1 MANTTLA
8 VTGRCFGDK
17 DFRGGLENGIL
28 LCELLSSIKPGLV
41 KKINRLPTPI
51 AGLRAPCKLNDRVD
65 FMDLTCVCVCVFSVQ
80 DNLSVFLRGCE
91 ELGLKGSQL
100 FDPGDLQDTSTR
112 PTAKGI
118 DCSRKLKNVL
128 ITIYWLGRAANG
140 CTAYNGPTLDLKEF
154 EGLLSQMRKEA
165 EEAESPKRSIRD
177 SGYIDCWDSERSDSL
192 SPPRHGREDS
202 FDSLDSFGS
211 RSRQTP
217 SPDVL
222 VARGSSDGRGSDSE
236 SDGAP
241 HRKMP
246 DVRKDDMSARRT
258 SVSEPRTAM
267 PFNQYLPNKSNQS
280 GYVPTPLRKK
290 RSDKEE
296 GGRKSWSTATSPIGG
311 DRPFSPH
318 EVPSLVSPPRES
330 PSPSPTPPLE
340 PQIQIQKNRAKED
353 KEEGEQAASTPRIEI
368 QAGGV
373 RRNSDPLSCSL
384 PQPHAE
390 PPMETHLTATSEQ
403 STPSRSCSEELFHNS
418 TTLAANTSASPSLA
432 TSPVVTSRKPPP
444 VTEQEE
450 ADVRKGVAGALSVAG
465 AERDEERAGQTVI
478 SPKHGTAQSPA
489 HFLPVPTATAT
500 TTRATDTGRRK
511 GRALSESDDP
521 QGGTSW
527 LDSNPP
533 ATSVSMI
540 DMRGEEEAVLQPHS
554 QVRHELMHNQYNK
567 MKEEEDHWQD
577 DLARWKSRRRS
588 ISQDLIKKE
597 EERKMMERLMSGE
610 MCGSERRRSIKTYR
624 EIVEDKERR
633 EEELRQAYRRARTP
647 EEASAILQRYAQRF
661 SISETV
667 LERLQLPKLL
677 DRSISADPS
686 FPCSPF
692 PLSLSVST
700 SPTTPDPFD
709 IDPNGPMRYLRQQS
723 APAPKF
729 TSTLE
734 ARIEEFPKDS
744 SHQRPQI
751 RSRSSEPPSSRGLS
765 PKPVPLLT
773 PKPYFQSRPTA
784 AEPWPSKTDGL
795 FRVNG
800 DIESADVPARPE
812 SRGRESPP
820 HFEAS
825 PSKTSSSTVD
835 APSSAASPSSHSPQ
849 ASTEGESP
857 ATTKAEGAKVAGT
870 EPPSNDVQEE
880 KVIEH
885 STPPSRP
892 TSLPS
897 ELQKPEE
904 SFVKTG
910 SRSVA
915 APVEE
920 KSYAAAQQIP
930 PAEAKL
936 EQEKTEPPAQNI
948 SNIVP
953 SDVSTQQSQPVTLQ
967 ANVPS
972 SQERKKVPSLA
983 SPESFDYHPSQ
994 ETTAELANSSRSP
1007 LATSNPKLRWDFFAP
1022 PGKPLHPSV
1031 ELMFQSPGDKCK
1043 GVSVPVLPQA
1053 RRGDRWSWD
1062 PDEEERKRQERWQ
1075 QEQERML
1082 QEKYRREQEKLKEEW
1097 ERAQREVAEEERKYH
1112 EEERRILEETVTP
1125 LTPRSSALPSPSR
1138 GELSSTS
1145 QPQDTIVR
1153 SLADWE
1159 RKQELLER
1167 QSRGSTESVEWKR
1180 RENDRTSDISTAD
1193 DSMKTGRSSMSQ
1205 SSTQADAL
1213 GHSLQNGQKL
1223 PSMPTK
1229 TSTPVKKQQEPT
1241 ADGSKPGRPAGDRR
1255 SGPIDNMGRGSPK
1268 PPAAC
1273 PPPPDTQPP
1282 APNRSVSGKKLCSSC
1297 GQPLGKGAAMIIETL
1312 SLYFHIQCF
1321 KCGVCKGQ
1329 LGDTTTGTD
1338 VRIRN
1343 GLLNCHQCYIR
1354 SRCKS
1359 LPPVF
1364 FHLF

>member
-1 MANTTLA
+1 MASPVADIGQSHQHHPVTESAAESAFQEAQKWIEA

-51 AGLRAPCKLNDRVD
+51 AGL
-65 FMDLTCVCVCVFSVQ
+65 

-112 PTAKGI
+112 PTAKGS

-140 CTAYNGPTLDLKEF
+140 CTSYNGPTLDLKEF

-246 DVRKDDMSARRT
+246 DVRKDDMLARRT

-290 RSDKEE
+290 KNDKEE

-311 DRPFSPH
+311 DRPFS
-318 EVPSLVSPPRES
+318 
-330 PSPSPTPPLE
+330 TP
-340 PQIQIQKNRAKED
+340 A
-353 KEEGEQAASTPRIEI
+353 
-368 QAGGV
+368 
-373 RRNSDPLSCSL
+373 
-384 PQPHAE
+384 
-390 PPMETHLTATSEQ
+390 
-403 STPSRSCSEELFHNS
+403 RSCSEELFHHS
-418 TTLAANTSASPSLA
+418 TALAGNVAAAPVVATGPVNTSGKHPPA
-432 TSPVVTSRKPPP
+432 TDREDARTK
-444 VTEQEE
+444 
-450 ADVRKGVAGALSVAG
+450 KGVAGTQLVTD
-465 AERDEERAGQTVI
+465 AEQGQKRASRTLTSSKHI
-478 SPKHGTAQSPA
+478 TTASPS
-489 HFLPVPTATAT
+489 HFLPLPAATATAT
-500 TTRATDTGRRK
+500 KEKNDTGRRK
-511 GRALSESDDP
+511 ARALSESDDP

-533 ATSVSMI
+533 ATFSHTDSVSDDSQSVSMI
-540 DMRGEEEAVLQPHS
+540 DMRGEEEAILQPHS
-554 QVRHELMHNQYNK
+554 QVRHELMHNQYNR

-597 EERKMMERLMSGE
+597 EERKMMEQLMSGDT
-610 MCGSERRRSIKTYR
+610 CSSQRRRSIKTYR

-633 EEELRQAYRRARTP
+633 EEELRQAYRRAKTQ

-661 SISETV
+661 SISEAV

-692 PLSLSVST
+692 PLSLSA

-709 IDPNGPMRYLRQQS
+709 VDPNGPLRYLRQQS

-734 ARIEEFPKDS
+734 ARIEEFPKDLS

-751 RSRSSEPPSSRGLS
+751 RSRSSEPPSTRALS

-773 PKPYFQSRPTA
+773 PKPYFDSRA
-784 AEPWPSKTDGL
+784 MASELWACKADGL
-795 FRVNG
+795 LRVNG
-800 DIESADVPARPE
+800 NIGSDNVPTTPE
-812 SRGRESPP
+812 SQGRESPP
-820 HFEAS
+820 QFQAS
-825 PSKTSSSTVD
+825 PSKTSNSTVD
-835 APSSAASPSSHSPQ
+835 AASSAASPIHSPH
-849 ASTEGESP
+849 ASPGGGSP
-857 ATTKAEGAKVAGT
+857 VSTKDKEVQGGT
-870 EPPSNDVQEE
+870 EAASEDVRGE
-880 KVIEH
+880 KVTDN

-892 TSLPS
+892 TSLPT
-897 ELQKPEE
+897 ELQKPED
-904 SFVKTG
+904 SFEKTRG
-910 SRSVA
+910 QTA
-915 APVEE
+915 AVQEE
-920 KSYAAAQQIP
+920 KESNVEAQPTP
-930 PAEAKL
+930 PTEAKQ
-936 EQEKTEPPAQNI
+936 EQAKSEPTSQNI
-948 SNIVP
+948 SSLVQ
-953 SDVSTQQSQPVTLQ
+953 SGVSVQQSQPVTLQ
-967 ANVPS
+967 ASVPS
-972 SQERKKVPSLA
+972 SNELSQRREDMPSLA
-983 SPESFDYHPSQ
+983 APGSSGYHPPR
-994 ETTAELANSSRSP
+994 ETTAEFANSVRSP
-1007 LATSNPKLRWDFFAP
+1007 LATSNPKLRWEFFIP
-1022 PGKPLHPSV
+1022 PEGAEKDRR
-1031 ELMFQSPGDKCK
+1031 GN
-1043 GVSVPVLPQA
+1043 VSVPVLPQA

-1062 PDEEERKRQERWQ
+1062 PDEERKRQERWQ

-1097 ERAQREVAEEERKYH
+1097 EKAQREVAEEERKYH

-1145 QPQDTIVR
+1145 EPQDTIVR

-1167 QSRGSTESVEWKR
+1167 QSRGSTENMEGKR

-1193 DSMKTGRSSMSQ
+1193 DSMKTGRSLGSQ
-1205 SSTQADAL
+1205 STSQPETL
-1213 GHSLQNGQKL
+1213 GHSLQNGQK
-1223 PSMPTK
+1223 PPPMPAK
-1229 TSTPVKKQQEPT
+1229 SSTPMKKQDHT
-1241 ADGSKPGRPAGDRR
+1241 ADSNRPSRPAGDRR
-1255 SGPIDNMGRGSPK
+1255 SGPIDNNMSRSSSK

-1273 PPPPDTQPP
+1273 PPTPDTLPP

-1312 SLYFHIQCF
+1312 SLYFHIHCF

-1354 SRCKS
+1354 SRS
-1359 LPPVF
+1359 AGQPTTL
-1364 FHLF
+1364 

>member
-1 MANTTLA
+1 MASPVADIGPSHQHHPVTESAADSAFREAQKWIEA

-51 AGLRAPCKLNDRVD
+51 AGL
-65 FMDLTCVCVCVFSVQ
+65 

-112 PTAKGI
+112 PNAKGS

-140 CTAYNGPTLDLKEF
+140 CTSYNGPTLDLKEF

-222 VARGSSDGRGSDSE
+222 VPRGSSDGRGSDSE
-236 SDGAP
+236 SDGPP

-246 DVRKDDMSARRT
+246 DVRKDDMLARRT
-258 SVSEPRTAM
+258 SISEPRTAM
-267 PFNQYLPNKSNQS
+267 PFNQYLPNKANQS
-280 GYVPTPLRKK
+280 GYVPAPLRKK
-290 RSDKEE
+290 RNDKEE
-296 GGRKSWSTATSPIGG
+296 GGRKSWSTATSPVGG
-311 DRPFSPH
+311 ERP
-318 EVPSLVSPPRES
+318 LR
-330 PSPSPTPPLE
+330 
-340 PQIQIQKNRAKED
+340 
-353 KEEGEQAASTPRIEI
+353 
-368 QAGGV
+368 
-373 RRNSDPLSCSL
+373 
-384 PQPHAE
+384 
-390 PPMETHLTATSEQ
+390 
-403 STPSRSCSEELFHNS
+403 
-418 TTLAANTSASPSLA
+418 
-432 TSPVVTSRKPPP
+432 
-444 VTEQEE
+444 
-450 ADVRKGVAGALSVAG
+450 
-465 AERDEERAGQTVI
+465 
-478 SPKHGTAQSPA
+478 
-489 HFLPVPTATAT
+489 
-500 TTRATDTGRRK
+500 
-511 GRALSESDDP
+511 
-521 QGGTSW
+521 
-527 LDSNPP
+527 
-533 ATSVSMI
+533 SVSMI
-540 DMRGEEEAVLQPHS
+540 DMRGEEEAMLQPHS

-567 MKEEEDHWQD
+567 LKEEEDHWQD
-577 DLARWKSRRRS
+577 DLARWKNRRRS

-597 EERKMMERLMSGE
+597 EERKMMERVMSGDT
-610 MCGSERRRSIKTYR
+610 CITERRRSIKTYR
-624 EIVEDKERR
+624 EIVQDKERR
-633 EEELRQAYRRARTP
+633 EEELRGAYRRARTP

-661 SISETV
+661 SISESV

-686 FPCSPF
+686 YPCSPF
-692 PLSLSVST
+692 PLSLSP
-700 SPTTPDPFD
+700 SPTAPDPFD
-709 IDPNGPMRYLRQQS
+709 MDPNGPMKYLRQQS

-751 RSRSSEPPSSRGLS
+751 RSRSSEPPSTRGLS

-784 AEPWPSKTDGL
+784 AEQWPSKADGL
-795 FRVNG
+795 LRVNG
-800 DIESADVPARPE
+800 DIGSVPTSPE
-812 SRGRESPP
+812 SQGRESPP
-820 HFEAS
+820 QFQAS
-825 PSKTSSSTVD
+825 PSNTSNSTVD
-835 APSSAASPSSHSPQ
+835 APSSAASPTHSPP
-849 ASTEGESP
+849 ASTGAPSTPMSTE
-857 ATTKAEGAKVAGT
+857 ATEAPGCK
-870 EPPSNDVQEE
+870 EPVSKEIQEE
-880 KVIEH
+880 KPVKH
-885 STPPSRP
+885 SSPSRP

-897 ELQKPEE
+897 ELQKPED
-904 SFVKTG
+904 SFVKPG
-910 SRSVA
+910 NQPVA
-915 APVEE
+915 APEEE
-920 KSYAAAQQIP
+920 KSKAAAQTTT
-930 PAEAKL
+930 PAEAKKQ
-936 EQEKTEPPAQNI
+936 EQTEISHQNI
-948 SNIVP
+948 SSVVQ
-953 SDVSTQQSQPVTLQ
+953 SGVSKQQSQPVTLQ
-967 ANVPS
+967 QAIFPIPLES
-972 SQERKKVPSLA
+972 TQRREDLPSLA
-983 SPESFDYHPSQ
+983 APDSFGHHPPK
-994 ETTAELANSSRSP
+994 ETTAEFENSVRSP
-1007 LATSNPKLRWDFFAP
+1007 LATSNPKLRWEFFAP
-1022 PGKPLHPSV
+1022 PEGMEKDCR
-1031 ELMFQSPGDKCK
+1031 GN
-1043 GVSVPVLPQA
+1043 VSVPVLPQA
-1053 RRGDRWSWD
+1053 RRADRWSWD
-1062 PDEEERKRQERWQ
+1062 PDEERKRQERWQ

-1097 ERAQREVAEEERKYH
+1097 EKAQREVAEEERKYH

-1138 GELSSTS
+1138 GELSSIS
-1145 QPQDTIVR
+1145 APQDTIVR

-1159 RKQELLER
+1159 RKQELLEK
-1167 QSRGSTESVEWKR
+1167 QSKGSTESVEWKR

-1193 DSMKTGRSSMSQ
+1193 DSMKTARSSGSQ
-1205 SSTQADAL
+1205 SISQAETL

-1223 PSMPTK
+1223 PPMSTK
-1229 TSTPVKKQQEPT
+1229 TSTPVKKQQQPT
-1241 ADGSKPGRPAGDRR
+1241 ADSSKPGRPAGDRR
-1255 SGPIDNMGRGSPK
+1255 IGPIDNNKGRSSSK
-1268 PPAAC
+1268 PPTAC
-1273 PPPPDTQPP
+1273 PPPPDTLPP

-1354 SRCKS
+1354 SRS
-1359 LPPVF
+1359 AGQPTTL
-1364 FHLF
+1364 

>member
-1 MANTTLA
+1 MASPVTDIGQSHQHHPATESA
-8 VTGRCFGDK
+8 ADSAFQEAQKWIEAATGRCFGDK

-28 LCELLSSIKPGLV
+28 LCELLSCIKPSLV

-51 AGLRAPCKLNDRVD
+51 AGL
-65 FMDLTCVCVCVFSVQ
+65 

-112 PTAKGI
+112 PAAKGS

-128 ITIYWLGRAANG
+128 ITIYWLGRAANT
-140 CTAYNGPTLDLKEF
+140 CTSYNGPTLDLKEF

-236 SDGAP
+236 SDGPP

-246 DVRKDDMSARRT
+246 DVRKDDMLARRT
-258 SVSEPRTAM
+258 SISEPRTAM

-290 RSDKEE
+290 KNDKEE
-296 GGRKSWSTATSPIGG
+296 GGRKSWSTATSPVGG
-311 DRPFSPH
+311 DRPFSPN
-318 EVPSLVSPPRES
+318 EVSSLDVPPDES

-340 PQIQIQKNRAKED
+340 PYIQIQKEIQSIKDE
-353 KEEGEQAASTPRIEI
+353 EEGEQTSSTSCIEI
-368 QAGGV
+368 HAVGI
-373 RRNSDPLSCSL
+373 RRSSAPLPSSIS
-384 PQPHAE
+384 QPHAE
-390 PPMETHLTATSEQ
+390 PPGETVTQLTVTSEQ
-403 STPSRSCSEELFHNS
+403 R
-418 TTLAANTSASPSLA
+418 
-432 TSPVVTSRKPPP
+432 
-444 VTEQEE
+444 
-450 ADVRKGVAGALSVAG
+450 
-465 AERDEERAGQTVI
+465 
-478 SPKHGTAQSPA
+478 
-489 HFLPVPTATAT
+489 
-500 TTRATDTGRRK
+500 
-511 GRALSESDDP
+511 
-521 QGGTSW
+521 
-527 LDSNPP
+527 
-533 ATSVSMI
+533 SVSMI
-540 DMRGEEEAVLQPHS
+540 DMRGEEEGVLQPHS

-597 EERKMMERLMSGE
+597 EERKMMERVLSGDG
-610 MCGSERRRSIKTYR
+610 CISQRRRSIKTYR

-633 EEELRQAYRRARTP
+633 EEELRQAYRKARTP
-647 EEASAILQRYAQRF
+647 EEASAILQGYAQRF
-661 SISETV
+661 SISEAV

-692 PLSLSVST
+692 PISLSLSA

-709 IDPNGPMRYLRQQS
+709 ADPNGPLRYLRQQS

-734 ARIEEFPKDS
+734 ARIEEFPRDSS

-751 RSRSSEPPSSRGLS
+751 RSRSSEPPTTRTLS

-773 PKPYFQSRPTA
+773 PKPYFQSRP
-784 AEPWPSKTDGL
+784 AEAETWNNKADGL
-795 FRVNG
+795 LRVNG
-800 DIESADVPARPE
+800 DIRNDNVPSTPE
-812 SRGRESPP
+812 SPRGRESPP
-820 HFEAS
+820 HFQAS
-825 PSKTSSSTVD
+825 PSKTRNSAVVT
-835 APSSAASPSSHSPQ
+835 PSSAASLSHSENT
-849 ASTEGESP
+849 STAGGAPVSP
-857 ATTKAEGAKVAGT
+857 KAKETQAGT
-870 EPPSNDVQEE
+870 EAASEDVQEE
-880 KVIEH
+880 KVTEH

-892 TSLPS
+892 TSLPT

-904 SFVKTG
+904 NFGKTG
-910 SRSVA
+910 VQA
-915 APVEE
+915 AAVPEKE
-920 KSYAAAQQIP
+920 KSDAAAHQTP
-930 PAEAKL
+930 PAEDKQ
-936 EQEKTEPPAQNI
+936 EQEKPEASREN
-948 SNIVP
+948 P
-953 SDVSTQQSQPVTLQ
+953 SSLVQPEVNTQQDPTVTSQ
-967 ANVPS
+967 ARIPS
-972 SQERKKVPSLA
+972 SQEQSQKTETAPS
-983 SPESFDYHPSQ
+983 SSEPGSFEYHPPK
-994 ETTAELANSSRSP
+994 ETTAEFEISVRSP
-1007 LATSNPKLRWDFFAP
+1007 LATSNPKLRWEFFAP
-1022 PGKPLHPSV
+1022 SEDAEKDLRGN
-1031 ELMFQSPGDKCK
+1031 
-1043 GVSVPVLPQA
+1043 VSVPVLPQA
-1053 RRGDRWSWD
+1053 KRGDRWSWD
-1062 PDEEERKRQERWQ
+1062 PDEERKRQERWQ

-1082 QEKYRREQEKLKEEW
+1082 QEKYQHEQEKLKEEW
-1097 ERAQREVAEEERKYH
+1097 EKAQKEVAEEERKYH
-1112 EEERRILEETVTP
+1112 EEERRILEETVAP

-1138 GELSSTS
+1138 GEFSSTS
-1145 QPQDTIVR
+1145 EPQDTIVR

-1167 QSRGSTESVEWKR
+1167 QSKPSTESVEWKR

-1193 DSMKTGRSSMSQ
+1193 DSMKTGRSSVSQ
-1205 SSTQADAL
+1205 SSSQVEVLT
-1213 GHSLQNGQKL
+1213 HSLQNGQKVPPVL
-1223 PSMPTK
+1223 TK
-1229 TSTPVKKQQEPT
+1229 SSTPVKKQQEPP
-1241 ADGSKPGRPAGDRR
+1241 ADSSRPSRPAGDRR
-1255 SGPIDNMGRGSPK
+1255 SGPIDNNMGRGSSK

-1273 PPPPDTQPP
+1273 PSPSDTLPP

-1312 SLYFHIQCF
+1312 SLYFHIHCF

-1354 SRCKS
+1354 SRS
-1359 LPPVF
+1359 AGQPTTL
-1364 FHLF
+1364 

>member
-1 MANTTLA
+1 MASPVADIGQSHQHHPVTESAAESAFQEAQKWIEA

-51 AGLRAPCKLNDRVD
+51 AGL
-65 FMDLTCVCVCVFSVQ
+65 

-112 PTAKGI
+112 PTAKGS

-140 CTAYNGPTLDLKEF
+140 CTSYNGPTLDLKEF

-165 EEAESPKRSIRD
+165 DEAESPKRSIRD

-236 SDGAP
+236 SDGPP

-258 SVSEPRTAM
+258 SVSELRTAM

-290 RSDKEE
+290 KNDKEE
-296 GGRKSWSTATSPIGG
+296 GARKSWSTATSPVGG
-311 DRPFSPH
+311 DRPFS
-318 EVPSLVSPPRES
+318 
-330 PSPSPTPPLE
+330 TP
-340 PQIQIQKNRAKED
+340 A
-353 KEEGEQAASTPRIEI
+353 
-368 QAGGV
+368 
-373 RRNSDPLSCSL
+373 
-384 PQPHAE
+384 
-390 PPMETHLTATSEQ
+390 
-403 STPSRSCSEELFHNS
+403 RSCSEDFFHHS
-418 TTLAANTSASPSLA
+418 TTLAANAAATPMDA
-432 TSPVVTSRKPPP
+432 TSPVISSGQHPP
-444 VTEQEE
+444 VMEQ
-450 ADVRKGVAGALSVAG
+450 KGAAAVPSVD
-465 AERDEERAGQTVI
+465 AEKAGQTPARP
-478 SPKHGTAQSPA
+478 SPKHITAPSPP
-489 HFLPVPTATAT
+489 HFLPLPAAAVTVTTAT
-500 TTRATDTGRRK
+500 TDTGRRK
-511 GRALSESDDP
+511 GRALSESDDS
-521 QGGTSW
+521 QGGSSW
-527 LDSNPP
+527 MDSNLP
-533 ATSVSMI
+533 ATFSRTHSVSDDPQSVSMI
-540 DMRGEEEAVLQPHS
+540 DMRGEEEAILQPHS
-554 QVRHELMHNQYNK
+554 QVRHELMHNQYNR
-567 MKEEEDHWQD
+567 MKEEDDHWQD
-577 DLARWKSRRRS
+577 DLARWKNRRRS

-610 MCGSERRRSIKTYR
+610 SCVTQRRRSIKTYR
-624 EIVEDKERR
+624 EIVEEKERR
-633 EEELRQAYRRARTP
+633 EDELRDAYRRARTP
-647 EEASAILQRYAQRF
+647 EEAAIILQRYAQRF
-661 SISETV
+661 SISEAV
-667 LERLQLPKLL
+667 LERLHLPKLL

-686 FPCSPF
+686 FPPSPF
-692 PLSLSVST
+692 PLSLSLSA

-709 IDPNGPMRYLRQQS
+709 MDPNGPMRYLRQQS

-751 RSRSSEPPSSRGLS
+751 RSRSSEPPSSRNLS

-784 AEPWPSKTDGL
+784 ADPWPSKTDGL
-795 FRVNG
+795 LRVNG
-800 DIESADVPARPE
+800 DIGSDDVPSTPE
-812 SRGRESPP
+812 SQGRESPP

-825 PSKTSSSTVD
+825 PSKTSNSTVD
-835 APSSAASPSSHSPQ
+835 APSSASPTHT
-849 ASTEGESP
+849 STRGESP
-857 ATTKAEGAKVAGT
+857 VSTKAEEAPSGT
-870 EPPSNDVQEE
+870 EAASQDVQEE
-880 KVIEH
+880 KVTEH

-904 SFVKTG
+904 SCDKSG
-910 SRSVA
+910 SQSVA
-915 APVEE
+915 ATEE
-920 KSYAAAQQIP
+920 ETSNAAAQQRP
-930 PAEAKL
+930 PAEAKQ
-936 EQEKTEPPAQNI
+936 EQKKPEPSGLNI
-948 SNIVP
+948 SNLVQ
-953 SDVSTQQSQPVTLQ
+953 SGVSTQQSQPVVSQ
-967 ANVPS
+967 ASALS
-972 SQERKKVPSLA
+972 SQESSLRRENVPSLA
-983 SPESFDYHPSQ
+983 APGSFEYHPPR
-994 ETTAELANSSRSP
+994 ETTAEFANSVRSP
-1007 LATSNPKLRWDFFAP
+1007 LATSNPKLRWEFFVP
-1022 PGKPLHPSV
+1022 PEEK
-1031 ELMFQSPGDKCK
+1031 EKD
-1043 GVSVPVLPQA
+1043 
-1053 RRGDRWSWD
+1053 RRGN
-1062 PDEEERKRQERWQ
+1062 
-1075 QEQERML
+1075 
-1082 QEKYRREQEKLKEEW
+1082 EKYQREQEKLKEEW

-1112 EEERRILEETVTP
+1112 EEERRILEETVAP

-1138 GELSSTS
+1138 GEISSTS
-1145 QPQDTIVR
+1145 EPQDTIVR

-1167 QSRGSTESVEWKR
+1167 QSRGSTENVEWKR

-1193 DSMKTGRSSMSQ
+1193 DSMKTGRSSMS
-1205 SSTQADAL
+1205 SSQVETV
-1213 GHSLQNGQKL
+1213 GHSLQNGQKQ
-1223 PSMPTK
+1223 PTK
-1229 TSTPVKKQQEPT
+1229 TSTPVKKQEQPS
-1241 ADGSKPGRPAGDRR
+1241 ADSNKPSRPAGDRR
-1255 SGPIDNMGRGSPK
+1255 SGPIDNNMCRSSSK

-1273 PPPPDTQPP
+1273 PPPSDTLPP

-1312 SLYFHIQCF
+1312 SLYFHIHCF

-1354 SRCKS
+1354 SRS
-1359 LPPVF
+1359 AGQPTTL
-1364 FHLF
+1364 